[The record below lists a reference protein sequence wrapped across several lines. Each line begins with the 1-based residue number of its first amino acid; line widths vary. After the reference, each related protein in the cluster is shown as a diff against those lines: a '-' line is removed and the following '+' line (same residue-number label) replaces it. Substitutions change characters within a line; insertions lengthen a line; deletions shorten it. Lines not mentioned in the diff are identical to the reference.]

1 MAALIL
7 DLYRHGYRNFLFF
20 VNSGQIIETT
30 KENFLNPASAK
41 HLIAPIR
48 QCLSCRSLARR
59 NSEPS

>member
-41 HLIAPIR
+41 HLIAPTDT
-48 QCLSCRSLARR
+48 RSR
-59 NSEPS
+59 